1 MVSWWKIYMLIAFS
15 GLGFSLV
22 YTPLCRILAMKTGFM
37 DKPAEQR
44 HKGHS
49 DATPLLGGLAI
60 CLAILST
67 IIFGLFA
74 SKSLGRQMVTK
85 DVLENLPGVTQVTSR
100 MVFIGVAG
108 IVAMLLG
115 LYDDSFNMSAK
126 AKLGG
131 QFVVA
136 AIAATWG
143 GVEISAF
150 ISIPGLPWCLTVF
163 WIVLMMNAINFFDNM
178 DGLAVGTA
186 TIAFSFFTLAAAMR
200 GQYFVAALGAAFAG
214 ASIGFWFFNH
224 SPATIFM
231 GDSGSHL
238 LGYLLAILGCM
249 VTYYKGD
256 VGDSPFSVL
265 IPVFILAIPLFD
277 LVAVTVIRWKIGKP
291 FYIGDHNH
299 ISHRFLKM
307 GMSRKMAVL
316 MVHLLALTIGMSVLP
331 LLWGDERTTVVSLIQ
346 GVTILLIISL
356 LQYAGRKESCGER
369 GEGKTLS

>member
-1 MVSWWKIYMLIAFS
+1 MVTWWKIYMLIAFS
-15 GLGFSLV
+15 GLGFALF
-22 YTPLCRILAMKTGFM
+22 YTPICRILAMKTGFI
-37 DKPAEQR
+37 DKPAEQQ

-60 CLAILST
+60 CLAIIST
-67 IIFGLFA
+67 VVFALFA
-74 SKSLGRQMVTK
+74 SRSFGAQIMTK
-85 DVLENLPGVTQVTSR
+85 DVLNNLPGVTKVTSR
-100 MVFIGVAG
+100 MIFIGIAAVF
-108 IVAMLLG
+108 AMLLG
-115 LYDDSFNMSAK
+115 LYDDRFNMSAK

-131 QFVVA
+131 QFAVA

-143 GVEISAF
+143 GIEISAF
-150 ISIPGLPWCLTVF
+150 IGIPALSWCITVF

-186 TIAFSFFTLAAAMR
+186 TIAFGLFTIAAALR
-200 GQYFVAALGAAFAG
+200 GQYFVAALGSAFTG

-238 LGYLLAILGCM
+238 LGYMLAILGCM
-249 VTYYKGD
+249 VTYYKSNI
-256 VGDSPFSVL
+256 VDSRFSVL

-277 LVAVTVIRWKIGKP
+277 LIAVTVIRWKIGKP

-316 MVHLLALTIGMSVLP
+316 
-331 LLWGDERTTVVSLIQ
+331 WGDERTTVVALVQ
-346 GVTILLIISL
+346 GGTILLIVSL
-356 LQYAGRKESCGER
+356 LQYAGKRESSDR
-369 GEGKTLS
+369 

>member
-1 MVSWWKIYMLIAFS
+1 MLISAC
-15 GLGFSLV
+15 GMGFALI
-22 YTPLCRILAMKTGFM
+22 YTPVCRIIAFKTGFM

-44 HKGHS
+44 HKGHA

-60 CLAILST
+60 CLAIIST
-67 IIFGLFA
+67 VIFGLVA
-74 SKSLGRQMVTK
+74 SKSLGRQMMTK
-85 DVLENLPGVTQVTSR
+85 DVFENLPGVTLVTSR
-100 MVFIGVAG
+100 MICIASAGV
-108 IVAMLLG
+108 IAMLLG
-115 LYDDSFNMSAK
+115 LYDDRFNMSAK

-150 ISIPGLPWCLTVF
+150 IGVPAISWCLTVF

-178 DGLAVGTA
+178 DGLAIGTA
-186 TIAFSFFTLAAAMR
+186 TIAFSFFTIAAALR
-200 GQYFVAALGAAFAG
+200 GQYFVAALGSAFAG

-238 LGYLLAILGCM
+238 LGYMLAVLGCM
-249 VTYYKGD
+249 VTYYKSNAQ
-256 VGDSPFSVL
+256 DSRFSVL
-265 IPVFILAIPLFD
+265 IPVFVLALPLFD
-277 LVAVTVIRWKIGKP
+277 LIAVTAIRWKLGKP

-307 GMSRKMAVL
+307 GMSRKMSVL

-331 LLWGDERTTVVSLIQ
+331 LLWGDERTTVVALIQ
-346 GVTILLIISL
+346 AVTVLLIVSL
-356 LQYAGRKESCGER
+356 LQYAGRKEE
-369 GEGKTLS
+369 E